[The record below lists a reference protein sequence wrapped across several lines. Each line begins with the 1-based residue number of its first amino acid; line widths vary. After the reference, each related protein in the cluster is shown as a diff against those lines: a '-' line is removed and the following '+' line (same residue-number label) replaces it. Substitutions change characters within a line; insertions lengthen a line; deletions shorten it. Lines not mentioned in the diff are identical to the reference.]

1 MENETIEKVSGTV
14 YEISYLFV
22 PHTSEENLPAKVTA
36 IKDLVSERGGIFI
49 SEDHPKLIELAYQ
62 MDRTIA
68 NKKEKFTKAYFGW
81 VKFELDPS
89 KIEEISKILALNEE
103 IIRFLV
109 IKTIR
114 ENTLVSKKPFG
125 KDSSRKPRA
134 SDEEAKLPI
143 NKEEVDAEIEKMVSA
158 E

>member
-1 MENETIEKVSGTV
+1 MENEIKKLTV

-22 PHTSEENLPAKVTA
+22 PHIAEEQLGAKVTA
-36 IKDLVSERGGIFI
+36 IKDLVTERGGVFI
-49 SEDHPKLIELAYQ
+49 SEDHPRLIDLAYR

-89 KIEEISKILALNEE
+89 KIEEISKLLAVNEE
-103 IIRFLV
+103 IIRFLA

-114 ENTLVSKKPFG
+114 ENTLISKKPFG
-125 KDSSRKPRA
+125 KDSSKKAR
-134 SDEEAKLPI
+134 STEEEAKLPI
-143 NKEEVDAEIEKMVSA
+143 NKEEVDAEIEKMVAA